1 VYLLDTNVVSEMRRL
16 RPNRAVVAWLDEIS
30 ADQIFI
36 AAITLGELQAGV
48 EMTRQQEPL
57 KAEQIEAWINDIADS
72 YAILPMDGPI
82 FRRWAQLMHR
92 RSRDLLE
99 DALIAATALINNLTV
114 ATRNLRDFE
123 RLGVTAIDPFQ
134 HR

>member
-1 VYLLDTNVVSEMRRL
+1 MRRL

-72 YAILPMDGPI
+72 YAILGMDGPI

>member
-1 VYLLDTNVVSEMRRL
+1 MRRL